1 MAYDFFF
8 RMVNIRQS
16 YRDNSKLTR
25 YNFMKQLS
33 MQLVKLE
40 TELRLQNLR
49 ITREVRM
56 CIIRVLQ
63 IKEENNIGEG

>member
-1 MAYDFFF
+1 
-8 RMVNIRQS
+8 
-16 YRDNSKLTR
+16 
-25 YNFMKQLS
+25 MKQLS